1 MIVVKNG
8 SILKQTATFHCHF
21 LMPKSNQK
29 AFAKSKA
36 IFNLIFLRKKIKT
49 ADKMNADASF
59 QTLRS
64 FYSYCCAFRKPNSF
78 AIQNF
83 AFFIFLF

>member
-1 MIVVKNG
+1 MFFRAKAIRGKACIFVFFLSHAKAQRTQNYYCNKRPSMIVVKNG

-36 IFNLIFLRKKIKT
+36 IFNLIFLRKRLKPLIK
-49 ADKMNADASF
+49 
-59 QTLRS
+59 
-64 FYSYCCAFRKPNSF
+64 
-78 AIQNF
+78 
-83 AFFIFLF
+83 